1 MTAKARPRTIDH
13 WAAYALIALVVLMG
27 VFVVYTAWQQKEN
40 ADARHDLVAQIN
52 QQHDALVCVAE
63 VDRQLQVG
71 VANILIAPR
80 TGATP
85 DDGDLQRLETLSVET
100 RAAERLCVSGT
111 PRPNAPPGTG
121 PTR

>member
-1 MTAKARPRTIDH
+1 MVFAETAVG
-13 WAAYALIALVVLMG
+13 LEMIAGGG
-27 VFVVYTAWQQKEN
+27 V
-40 ADARHDLVAQIN
+40 
-52 QQHDALVCVAE
+52 
-63 VDRQLQVG
+63 
-71 VANILIAPR
+71 
-80 TGATP
+80 TGML